1 MNFAIR
7 LPRQPFGVFGG
18 PSTTGFASN
27 VTSSHDVEKCPA
39 VLSPPASISPMT
51 LDDVSTYQSAVQEVR
66 RRQRASRLTG
76 VFWLAAFVAIGFW
89 MAM

>member
-1 MNFAIR
+1 
-7 LPRQPFGVFGG
+7 
-18 PSTTGFASN
+18 
-27 VTSSHDVEKCPA
+27 
-39 VLSPPASISPMT
+39 MT